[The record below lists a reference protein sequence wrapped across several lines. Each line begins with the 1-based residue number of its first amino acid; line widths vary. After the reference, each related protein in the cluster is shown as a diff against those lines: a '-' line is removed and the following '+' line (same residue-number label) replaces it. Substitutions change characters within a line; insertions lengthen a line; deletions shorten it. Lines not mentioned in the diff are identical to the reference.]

1 MSAGIDPADDDELYV
16 VPQPW
21 AESRF
26 LVPTVYVPDREVRAV
41 RVVRS
46 GMRVDVPSAVAAAI
60 EQCER
65 PTLVFDRARLELNL
79 TRFAEAAKAHGVTTL
94 FAAKSFPH
102 REVWEMAARVLD
114 GFDVASE
121 GELANVPASKVV
133 SIVDPSGRAGAS
145 AGASASGRRLIV
157 GCETAEQVVAAPCDA
172 EIAIRVS
179 ASITGRDPAVGAV
192 QDGSGHRR
200 SRFGLERDATE
211 TIAAM
216 REAAAGRRLGLHV
229 HHGPVTATAG
239 ARFAVTA
246 RAVLELA
253 SEAGVTPAF
262 IDLGGAWHGVAD
274 VTRALADVRAAVPSE
289 IEVIV
294 EPGRLFAD
302 EAGFACGRV
311 VVTREL
317 ADRRLCVVD
326 LSRLCHLR
334 WSQVELVGAAPHAGT
349 GVGVLVVGPT
359 CSEEDVL
366 GEWTVRPDMLGRGDR
381 VVFRYVS
388 GYAVAWNVGF
398 GGVSPAD
405 VVIAG

>member
-1 MSAGIDPADDDELYV
+1 MRADLS
-16 VPQPW
+16 P
-21 AESRF
+21 
-26 LVPTVYVPDREVRAV
+26 
-41 RVVRS
+41 
-46 GMRVDVPSAVAAAI
+46 AVAAAI
-60 EQCER
+60 DRCER
-65 PTLVFDRARLELNL
+65 PTLVFDRARLERNL
-79 TRFAEAAKAHGVTTL
+79 TTFAEAARAHGITTL

-102 REVWEMAARVLD
+102 RAVWAMAASALD

-121 GELANVPASKVV
+121 GELATVPASKVV
-133 SIVDPSGRAGAS
+133 SIVDPSGRAGAR
-145 AGASASGRRLIV
+145 AREEGRRVIV
-157 GCETAEQVVAAPCDA
+157 GCETVEQVVAAPAHA

-200 SRFGLERDATE
+200 SRFGLEGDASATLV
-211 TIAAM
+211 AM
-216 REAAAGRRLGLHV
+216 RDAAAGRRVGLHV
-229 HHGPVTATAG
+229 HHGPVTATSG
-239 ARFAVTA
+239 QRFAVTA

-253 SEAGVTPAF
+253 GEAEVEPAF
-262 IDLGGAWHGVAD
+262 LDLGGAWHGVAD
-274 VTRALADVRAAVPSE
+274 VPRALGEVRAAVPKA

-311 VVTREL
+311 VVEREL
-317 ADRRLCVVD
+317 ADRRLRVVD
-326 LSRLCHLR
+326 VSRLCHLR
-334 WSQVELVGAAPHAGT
+334 WSQIELVGTAPHAGT
-349 GVGVLVVGPT
+349 GVGVLLVGPT

-381 VVFRYVS
+381 VVFRHVS

-398 GGVSPAD
+398 GGVAPAD